1 MKGRDGSFKKPRNGS
16 MTQNTLSRNK
26 RGQIVSK
33 KKSKQGSKLYYRRD
47 SKLRKWN
54 ETIARHLGRHK
65 TFEPLYDPDHPPG
78 DFTPPDDDYSPYVD
92 FTPVDFT
99 PPDDDF
105 SPYVPYVAPRRS
117 ERPRKHNPPG
127 SLTYHGARK

>member
-1 MKGRDGSFKKPRNGS
+1 MKGRDGSFKNPRNGS

-65 TFEPLYDPDHPPG
+65 TFDPLYVDSDP
-78 DFTPPDDDYSPYVD
+78 PYVD
-92 FTPVDFT
+92 FV
-99 PPDDDF
+99 PPNDDD
-105 SPYVPYVAPRRS
+105 SPYVPYVETGPRRS
-117 ERPRKHNPPG
+117 ERTPKPNPPG